1 MIKTKS
7 NVAVKS
13 STGLYCEMS
22 VKKKGKQQ
30 ISLVPSRLI
39 WKVKQRRNSPS
50 VGAGFEEFPPVASS
64 AKMKTQC

>member
-30 ISLVPSRLI
+30 ISLVPSSER
-39 WKVKQRRNSPS
+39 KQRRNSPS